1 MINLGKTYAKLMI
14 FPKLFCKS
22 GPWFLK
28 HSTKKKNAFKTYFST
43 FHTPQNAVSGQR

>member
-1 MINLGKTYAKLMI
+1 MINLGKTYAKLM
-14 FPKLFCKS
+14 FCKS